1 MLLQRKVIT
10 VLFIKMKYA
19 VKMYNTLRK
28 EPTVAGFP
36 KSLCRMTAATKL
48 KEGCSLKEKL

>member
-28 EPTVAGFP
+28 EPTVADFP